1 MRPESGRQAAE
12 SRQRSIVQSCRAAS
26 VVQII
31 ENLYPYFD

>member
-1 MRPESGRQAAE
+1 MRRESARQAVK
-12 SRQRSIVQSCRAAS
+12 SGQRSIVQSCRAAS